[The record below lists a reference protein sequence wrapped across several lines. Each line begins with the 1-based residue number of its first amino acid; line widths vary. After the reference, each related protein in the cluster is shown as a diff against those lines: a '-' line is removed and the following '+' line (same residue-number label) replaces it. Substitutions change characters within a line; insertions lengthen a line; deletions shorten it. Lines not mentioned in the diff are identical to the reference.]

1 MIVRS
6 FKDIEG
12 TDRHVKAASGTWE
25 SKRIVLAKEK
35 VGFSLHETI
44 LYAGTE
50 TSMWYANHIEAVVC
64 VEGEAELT
72 DNETGQKYTITPGT
86 MYLLDGHERHTMRIK
101 KDFRCIC
108 VFNPPV
114 TGREDHDENGVYL
127 LLTEPEPRRCDITLT
142 TTVTDLYPSRGATE
156 VSVPRQDPV
165 VWGTPDAPGPISVAG
180 LQAYERDGFL
190 PVEQLIPDDEVA
202 VYRQELEQLVTD
214 PAIRADERSVIE
226 PKSKEIRSVFE
237 VHRISEVFAKL
248 VRDERVVGRA
258 RQILG
263 SDVYVHQSRINVKP
277 GFGASGF
284 YWHSDFETWH
294 AEDGLPN
301 MRTVSVSIAL
311 TENYDTNGGL
321 MIMPGSHRMFL
332 GCAGATPK
340 DNYKQSLQMQDAGT
354 PSDEAL
360 TAMASEYGIKL
371 FTGKA
376 GSATWFDCNCMHG
389 SGDNIT
395 PFPRSN
401 VFIVF
406 NSVENAAV
414 KPFAAP
420 VPRPTFIG
428 ARDFTPVR

>member
-1 MIVRS
+1 MTV
-6 FKDIEG
+6 
-12 TDRHVKAASGTWE
+12 
-25 SKRIVLAKEK
+25 
-35 VGFSLHETI
+35 
-44 LYAGTE
+44 
-50 TSMWYANHIEAVVC
+50 TS
-64 VEGEAELT
+64 
-72 DNETGQKYTITPGT
+72 
-86 MYLLDGHERHTMRIK
+86 
-101 KDFRCIC
+101 
-108 VFNPPV
+108 
-114 TGREDHDENGVYL
+114 
-127 LLTEPEPRRCDITLT
+127 

-156 VSVPRQDPV
+156 VSTPRQDPV
-165 VWGTPDAPGPISVAG
+165 VWGSPDTPGPIPAVD
-180 LQAYERDGFL
+180 LQSFERDGFL
-190 PVEQLIPDDEVA
+190 AIDQLIGPDEVP
-202 VYRQELEQLVTD
+202 VYQRELERLVTD
-214 PAIRADERSVIE
+214 PAIRADERSIIE
-226 PKSKEIRSVFE
+226 PQSKEIRSVFE
-237 VHRISEVFAKL
+237 VHRISEVFANL

-311 TENYDTNGGL
+311 TENHDTNGGL
-321 MIMPGSHRMFL
+321 MIMPGSHRTFL

-340 DNYKQSLQMQDAGT
+340 DNYKKSLQMQDAGT

-360 TAMASEYGIKL
+360 TRMAGEYGIKL
-371 FTGKA
+371 FTGRA
-376 GSATWFDCNCMHG
+376 GSATWFDCNAMHG

-406 NSVENAAV
+406 NSVENEAV
-414 KPFAAP
+414 EPFAAP
-420 VPRPTFIG
+420 IRRPEFIG

>member
-1 MIVRS
+1 M
-6 FKDIEG
+6 
-12 TDRHVKAASGTWE
+12 TA
-25 SKRIVLAKEK
+25 
-35 VGFSLHETI
+35 
-44 LYAGTE
+44 
-50 TSMWYANHIEAVVC
+50 
-64 VEGEAELT
+64 
-72 DNETGQKYTITPGT
+72 
-86 MYLLDGHERHTMRIK
+86 
-101 KDFRCIC
+101 
-108 VFNPPV
+108 
-114 TGREDHDENGVYL
+114 
-127 LLTEPEPRRCDITLT
+127 
-142 TTVTDLYPSRGATE
+142 TVTDLYPTRGTTE

-165 VWGTPDAPGPISVAG
+165 VWSPPGTPGPVPADG
-180 LQAYERDGFL
+180 LAAYERDGFL
-190 PVEQLIPDDEVA
+190 TVDRLISDEEVA
-202 VYRQELEQLVTD
+202 VCRRELERLVAD
-214 PAIRADERSVIE
+214 PQVRADPRSIVE
-226 PKSKEIRSVFE
+226 PRSQEIRSVFE
-237 VHRISEVFAKL
+237 VHRLSPVFASL
-248 VRDERVVGRA
+248 VRDERIVGRA

-277 GFGASGF
+277 GFGAGGF

-311 TENYDTNGGL
+311 TENRDTNGSL
-321 MIMPGSHRMFL
+321 MIMPGSHRTFL

-340 DNYKQSLQMQDAGT
+340 DNYKKSLQMQDAGT

-360 TAMASEYGIKL
+360 TELAGEYGIRL
-371 FTGKA
+371 FTGPA

-414 KPFAAP
+414 EPFAAP
-420 VPRPTFIG
+420 VRRPEYIG

>member
-1 MIVRS
+1 M
-6 FKDIEG
+6 
-12 TDRHVKAASGTWE
+12 TT
-25 SKRIVLAKEK
+25 
-35 VGFSLHETI
+35 
-44 LYAGTE
+44 
-50 TSMWYANHIEAVVC
+50 
-64 VEGEAELT
+64 
-72 DNETGQKYTITPGT
+72 
-86 MYLLDGHERHTMRIK
+86 
-101 KDFRCIC
+101 
-108 VFNPPV
+108 V
-114 TGREDHDENGVYL
+114 TG
-127 LLTEPEPRRCDITLT
+127 
-142 TTVTDLYPSRGATE
+142 VTDLYPSRGTTE
-156 VSVPRQDPV
+156 VSVPRKDPV
-165 VWGTPDAPGPISVAG
+165 VWGSSDTPGPIPTDG
-180 LQAYERDGFL
+180 LQSFERDGFL
-190 PVEQLIPDDEVA
+190 AMPELLRDDEVD
-202 VYRQELEQLVTD
+202 VYRRELERLIVD
-214 PAIRADERSVIE
+214 PAIRADERSIVE

-237 VHRISEVFAKL
+237 VHRISEVFARL

-311 TENYDTNGGL
+311 TENHDTNGGL
-321 MIMPGSHRMFL
+321 MIMPGSHRTFL
-332 GCAGATPK
+332 GCAGATPE
-340 DNYKQSLQMQDAGT
+340 DNYRQSLQMQDAGT

-360 TAMASEYGIKL
+360 TDMAARHGIKL
-371 FTGKA
+371 FTGRA

-406 NSVENAAV
+406 NSVENKAV
-414 KPFAAP
+414 EPFAAP
-420 VPRPTFIG
+420 VRRPEFIG

>member
-1 MIVRS
+1 M
-6 FKDIEG
+6 
-12 TDRHVKAASGTWE
+12 TA
-25 SKRIVLAKEK
+25 
-35 VGFSLHETI
+35 
-44 LYAGTE
+44 
-50 TSMWYANHIEAVVC
+50 
-64 VEGEAELT
+64 LT
-72 DNETGQKYTITPGT
+72 DP
-86 MYLLDGHERHTMRIK
+86 
-101 KDFRCIC
+101 
-108 VFNPPV
+108 
-114 TGREDHDENGVYL
+114 
-127 LLTEPEPRRCDITLT
+127 
-142 TTVTDLYPSRGATE
+142 YPSRAATE
-156 VSVPRQDPV
+156 VAVPRHDPV
-165 VWGTPDAPGPISVAG
+165 VWGAPDEPGPIPVPDLHS
-180 LQAYERDGFL
+180 YERDGFL
-190 PVEQLIPDDEVA
+190 SVEQLITESEVA
-202 VYRQELEQLVTD
+202 VYRRELERLVTD
-214 PAIRADERSVIE
+214 PAVRADERSVVE
-226 PKSKEIRSVFE
+226 PGTQEIRSVFE
-237 VHRISEVFAKL
+237 VHRISEVFARL

-311 TENYDTNGGL
+311 TENHDTNGGL
-321 MIMPGSHRMFL
+321 MIMPGSHRTFL

-340 DNYKQSLQMQDAGT
+340 DNYKKSLRMQDAGT

-360 TAMASEYGIKL
+360 TRLASRHGIKL
-371 FTGKA
+371 FTGRA

-414 KPFAAP
+414 EPFAAP
-420 VPRPTFIG
+420 VRRPEFIG

>member
-1 MIVRS
+1 M
-6 FKDIEG
+6 
-12 TDRHVKAASGTWE
+12 
-25 SKRIVLAKEK
+25 
-35 VGFSLHETI
+35 
-44 LYAGTE
+44 
-50 TSMWYANHIEAVVC
+50 
-64 VEGEAELT
+64 
-72 DNETGQKYTITPGT
+72 
-86 MYLLDGHERHTMRIK
+86 
-101 KDFRCIC
+101 
-108 VFNPPV
+108 
-114 TGREDHDENGVYL
+114 
-127 LLTEPEPRRCDITLT
+127 T
-142 TTVTDLYPSRGATE
+142 TTTNVTDLYPTRGATE
-156 VSVPRQDPV
+156 VATPRQDPV
-165 VWGTPDAPGPISVAG
+165 VWGSPDTPGPVSQG
-180 LQAYERDGFL
+180 DLQSLDRDGFL
-190 PVEQLIPDDEVA
+190 AIDQLIGPDEVE
-202 VYRQELEQLVTD
+202 VYQRELERLTTD
-214 PAIRADERSVIE
+214 PAVREDERSIVE
-226 PKSKEIRSVFE
+226 PQSKEIRSVFE

-294 AEDGLPN
+294 AEDGLAN
-301 MRTVSVSIAL
+301 MRTISVSIAL

-321 MIMPGSHRMFL
+321 MIMPGSHKTFL

-340 DNYKQSLQMQDAGT
+340 DNYKKSLQMQDAGI

-360 TAMASEYGIKL
+360 TKMASEYGVKL

-406 NSVENAAV
+406 NSVENTAV
-414 KPFAAP
+414 EPFSAP
-420 VPRPTFIG
+420 IRRPEFIG
-428 ARDFTPVR
+428 ARDFTPVK